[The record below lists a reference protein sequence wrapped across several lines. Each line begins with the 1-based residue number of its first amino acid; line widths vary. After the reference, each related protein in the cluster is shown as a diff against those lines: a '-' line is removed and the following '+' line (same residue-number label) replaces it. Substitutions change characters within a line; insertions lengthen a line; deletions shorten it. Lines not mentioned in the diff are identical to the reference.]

1 METRIIKIECDDY
14 DKELLRLPAEA
25 LAEGRTVAFP
35 TETVYGIGANALDES
50 AIKKIFRAKG
60 RPSDNPLIVHVT
72 SIEAVKELVEE
83 ISPVAQ
89 KLMDV
94 FWPGPLTIIFK
105 KSIVVPES
113 VTAGLKTVAIRM
125 PSHPVARDLIEQSG
139 VPVAAP
145 SANLSGKPSPTSGAH
160 VIEDLNGRVDYIVV
174 GEQTDVGL
182 ESTVVD
188 ATGDAVMILR
198 PGGITREA
206 LEEVVERVKVDPAI
220 LAHQEES
227 LVPKSPGMKY
237 THYAPE
243 AEVLLIQGSEVAM
256 VERIQSMCTRF
267 VNGGKRV
274 GIMTCDEH
282 MADYTCGV
290 VFSLGSKNKPEEL
303 AQSLFATLRTFDEH
317 GVDII
322 LAEAFEESGLG
333 SAVMNR
339 LRKAAGNQIIEV

>member
-1 METRIIKIECDDY
+1 METKIVRIEDRDY
-14 DKELLRLPAEA
+14 DEELLRLPAEA

-50 AIKKIFRAKG
+50 AIKKIYKAKG

-72 SIEAVKELVEE
+72 SLEAVETLVDE

-89 KLMDV
+89 KLMDA

-105 KSIVVPES
+105 KSIAVPEL
-113 VTAGLKTVAIRM
+113 VTAGLATVAIRM
-125 PSHPVARDLIEQSG
+125 PSHPIAKALIEKSG

-145 SANLSGKPSPTSGAH
+145 SANLSGKPSPTSGEH
-160 VIEDLNGRVDYIVV
+160 VIEDLDGRVDYIVV
-174 GEQTDVGL
+174 GDHTDVGL

-188 ATGDAVMILR
+188 ATGDVAMILR
-198 PGGITREA
+198 PGGVTKEA
-206 LEEVVERVKVDPAI
+206 LEQVLGQVNIDPALKI
-220 LAHQEES
+220 GVSEK
-227 LVPKSPGMKY
+227 VIPKSPGMKY

-243 AEVLLIQGSEVAM
+243 AEVLIIQGEEVAM
-256 VERIQSMCTRF
+256 VEMIQNMCKRF
-267 VNGGKRV
+267 VTSGKRV

-282 MADYTCGV
+282 MKDYDCGV
-290 VFSLGSKNKPEEL
+290 VLSLGSLEDMSSV
-303 AQSLFATLRTFDEH
+303 AQKLFGTLRNFDEH

-322 LAEAFEESGLG
+322 LAEAYGEEGIG

>member
-1 METRIIKIECDDY
+1 METRIIKIDRADY
-14 DKELLRLPAEA
+14 DKKLLKCPADA

-50 AIKKIFRAKG
+50 AIKKIFKAKG

-72 SIEAVKELVEE
+72 AIEMVKELVED
-83 ISPVAQ
+83 ITPVAQ
-89 KLMDV
+89 KLMDA

-105 KSIVVPES
+105 KSIAVPES
-113 VTAGLKTVAIRM
+113 VTAGLSTVAIRM
-125 PSHPVARDLIEQSG
+125 PNHPIACDLIELSG

-145 SANLSGKPSPTSGAH
+145 SANLSGKPSPTSGTH
-160 VIEDLNGRVDYIVV
+160 VIEDLKGRVDYIVV
-174 GEQTDVGL
+174 GDQTDVGL

-188 ATGDAVMILR
+188 ATGNVAMILR
-198 PGGITREA
+198 PGGVTKEA
-206 LEEVVERVKVDPAI
+206 LEAVVGEVKIDPAI
-220 LAHQEES
+220 KADHSEK

-243 AEVLLIQGSEVAM
+243 AEVLVIQGPEAPM
-256 VERIQSMCTRF
+256 VEMIQNMCERF
-267 VNGGKRV
+267 VISGKRV

-282 MADYTCGV
+282 VEDYNCGV
-290 VFSLGSKNKPEEL
+290 IMSLGSREDL
-303 AQSLFATLRTFDEH
+303 GSVAQKLFGTLRAFDDH

-322 LAEAFEESGLG
+322 LAEAFDEKGLG

-339 LRKAAGNQIIEV
+339 LKKAAGNQVIEV

>member
-1 METRIIKIECDDY
+1 METKIIKIDSDVY
-14 DKELLRLPAEA
+14 DKELLRLPSEA

-50 AIKKIFRAKG
+50 AIKKIFKAKG

-72 SIEAVKELVEE
+72 SMEAVETLVDEVTP
-83 ISPVAQ
+83 IAK
-89 KLMDV
+89 KLMEA

-105 KSIVVPES
+105 KSIAVPES
-113 VTAGLKTVAIRM
+113 VTAGLSTVAIRM
-125 PSHPVARDLIEQSG
+125 PSHPIARDLIELSG

-145 SANLSGKPSPTSGAH
+145 SANLSGKPSPTTGAH
-160 VIEDLNGRVDYIVV
+160 VIEDLSGRVDYIVV
-174 GEQTDVGL
+174 GEQTTVGL

-188 ATGDAVMILR
+188 ATGDIAMILR
-198 PGGITREA
+198 PGGVTKEA
-206 LEEVVERVKVDPAI
+206 LEAVVGMVNTDPAI
-220 LAHQEES
+220 ENHSQDH
-227 LVPKSPGMKY
+227 LVPRSPGMKY

-243 AEVLLIQGSEVAM
+243 AEVLLLQGSEVAM
-256 VERIQSMCTRF
+256 VEMIQNMCQRF

-282 MADYTCGV
+282 INDYNCGV
-290 VFSLGSKNKPEEL
+290 VLSLGSKDDLTKV
-303 AQSLFATLRTFDEH
+303 AQQLFSTLRAFDEY

-322 LAEAFEESGLG
+322 LAESFEEKNLG

-339 LRKAAGNQIIEV
+339 LRKAAGNQVVEV

>member
-1 METRIIKIECDDY
+1 METRIIKIDSSRY
-14 DKELLRLPAEA
+14 DKSVLKSSADA

-50 AIKKIFRAKG
+50 AIKKIFKAKG

-72 SIEAVKELVEE
+72 CVESVKELVKE

-89 KLMDV
+89 KLMDA

-105 KSIVVPES
+105 KSVAVPES
-113 VTAGLKTVAIRM
+113 VTAGLSTVAIRM
-125 PSHPVARDLIEQSG
+125 PSHPVARDLIDLSG

-174 GEQTDVGL
+174 GDQTDVGL

-188 ATGDAVMILR
+188 ATGDVAMILR
-198 PGGITREA
+198 PGGVTREA
-206 LEEVVERVKVDPAI
+206 LEAVVGVVKVDPAI
-220 LAHQEES
+220 KANHPDK

-243 AEVLLIQGSEVAM
+243 AEVLVIQGGEVAM
-256 VERIQSMCTRF
+256 VEMIQNMCQRF
-267 VNGGKRV
+267 VTGGKRV

-282 MADYTCGV
+282 KEDYNCGV
-290 VFSLGSKNKPEEL
+290 VLSLGSKEQLEAVAKK
-303 AQSLFATLRTFDEH
+303 LFGTLREFDEH

-322 LAEAFEESGLG
+322 LAEAYKEEGLG

-339 LRKAAGNQIIEV
+339 MRKAAGNQVIEV

>member
-1 METRIIKIECDDY
+1 MDTKIIKIECDDY
-14 DKELLRLPAEA
+14 DKALLRLPAEA

-50 AIKKIFRAKG
+50 AIKKIFKAKG

-72 SIEAVKELVEE
+72 SIEAVNELVDD
-83 ISPVAQ
+83 ISPLAQ
-89 KLMDV
+89 KLMDA

-105 KSIVVPES
+105 KSIAVPES
-113 VTAGLKTVAIRM
+113 VTAGLRTVAIRM
-125 PSHPVARDLIEQSG
+125 PSHPIARDLIEQSG

-174 GEQTDVGL
+174 GDQTDVGL

-188 ATGDAVMILR
+188 ATGDSVMILR
-198 PGGITREA
+198 PGGVTKEA
-206 LEEVVERVKVDPAI
+206 LERVVGCVSIDPAI
-220 LAHQEES
+220 MANQEEA

-243 AEVLLIQGSEVAM
+243 AEVLLIQGAEVAM
-256 VERIQSMCTRF
+256 VEMIQNMSTRF
-267 VNGGKRV
+267 INGGKRV
-274 GIMTCDEH
+274 GVMTCDEH
-282 MADYTCGV
+282 VADYTCGV
-290 VFSLGSKNKPEEL
+290 VLSLGSKDKPEEV
-303 AQSLFATLRTFDEH
+303 AQNLFATLRAFDEH
-317 GVDII
+317 AVDII
-322 LAEAFEESGLG
+322 LAEAFSEIGLG

>member
-1 METRIIKIECDDY
+1 METTIIKIEHDGY
-14 DKELLRLPAEA
+14 DKKVLHPAAEA

-50 AIKKIFRAKG
+50 AIKKIYKAKG

-72 SIEAVKELVEE
+72 SRESVEALVSE
-83 ISPVAQ
+83 ITPVAE
-89 KLMDV
+89 KLMEA
-94 FWPGPLTIIFK
+94 FWPGALTIIFK
-105 KSIVVPES
+105 KSIAVPES
-113 VTAGLKTVAIRM
+113 VTAGLSTVAIRM
-125 PSHPVARDLIEQSG
+125 PSHPIARDLIDQSG

-160 VIEDLNGRVDYIVV
+160 VIEDLKGRVDYIVV
-174 GEQTDVGL
+174 GDQTDVGL

-188 ATGDAVMILR
+188 ATGEIPMILR

-206 LEEVVERVKVDPAI
+206 MEAVVGRVKVDPAI
-220 LAHQEES
+220 EAIHAEH

-243 AEVLLIQGSEVAM
+243 AEVLIIQGEEVKM
-256 VERIQSMCTRF
+256 VQMIQDMCSRF
-267 VNGGKRV
+267 VTSGKRV

-282 MADYTCGV
+282 QPDYQVGV
-290 VFSLGSKNKPEEL
+290 VLSLGSRNHMEKV
-303 AQSLFATLRTFDEH
+303 AQNLFGTLREFDEH

-322 LAEAFEESGLG
+322 LAEAFSEAGLG